1 MSDPDLKRAANA
13 LERISLVLAGLYA
26 AQLGDA
32 DLGTK
37 AERLNRCGFT
47 NAEIANLLGST
58 EGAVRVYRHH
68 TRKGKSKAERKKR
81 EKLKTR

>member
-1 MSDPDLKRAANA
+1 MSDTDLKRAANA

-26 AQLGDA
+26 SQLGDA

-37 AERLNRCGFT
+37 AERLNQCGFA
-47 NAEIANLLGST
+47 NAEIAILLGST

-68 TRKGKSKAERKKR
+68 TRKGKTKAGRKKAV
-81 EKLKTR
+81 KTKAR